1 LYKLREE
8 KTTSSSRLTTTTK
21 QEEQNALQSEL
32 STLENTI
39 KNIKDDV
46 SRAKSR
52 AQNAEIRCMELTVP
66 NIELNGELN
75 ALKSEK
81 SDTQLEH
88 GKAAVDAIVEQQ
100 GMLKCTMS
108 DMEHII
114 EDLKAAVD
122 CYSKSSSYSP
132 SDKSPS

>member
-1 LYKLREE
+1 
-8 KTTSSSRLTTTTK
+8 
-21 QEEQNALQSEL
+21 LQSEL

-46 SRAKSR
+46 SRAESK

-81 SDTQLEH
+81 SDKASLLEKKLTESNTQLEH

-132 SDKSPS
+132 SDKSPSW

>member
-1 LYKLREE
+1 M
-8 KTTSSSRLTTTTK
+8 
-21 QEEQNALQSEL
+21 QSKL
-32 STLENTI
+32 STLENTT

-46 SRAKSR
+46 SRAESR

-81 SDTQLEH
+81 SDKASLLEKKLTESNTQLEH

-114 EDLKAAVD
+114 ADLQ
-122 CYSKSSSYSP
+122 
-132 SDKSPS
+132 